1 MTTESF
7 FVPVRLYQF
16 SSKCIPW
23 LMAIGLLLLVVAWV
37 WGVAFTP
44 ADKVQNEGFRL
55 IYFHVPAA
63 MWSLGIYILMAIFA
77 FITLVW
83 QSKISELFMMAMA
96 PIGAV
101 FTFIALFTGSI
112 WGAMMWGTWWEWD
125 ARMTSE
131 LILFFLYLGVL
142 GLYYTFDNRHS
153 AGHVVAI
160 LVIVGV
166 INIPIIHFS
175 VDWWQ
180 TLHQASTRSLQSVNE
195 VMRPPLR
202 IGMLAYFVLF
212 LALGLIRFKTLLLQ
226 NSMRRGWKLESLLAR
241 KGKV

>member
-7 FVPVRLYQF
+7 FTPAQLYRF

-23 LMAIGLLLLVVAWV
+23 LMLLSLTLLVIAWG
-37 WGVAFTP
+37 WGVAYTP
-44 ADKVQNEGFRL
+44 ADKIQNEGFRL
-55 IYFHVPAA
+55 LYFHVPAA
-63 MWSLGIYILMAIFA
+63 MWSLGIYIIMAIFA

-83 QSKISELFMMAMA
+83 QNKLSELMMMAMA

-142 GLYYTFDNRHS
+142 GLYYTFDNRQS

-166 INIPIIHFS
+166 INIPIIHYS
-175 VDWWQ
+175 VDWWH
-180 TLHQASTRSLQSVNE
+180 TLHQVSTKSLQSINE

-202 IGMLAYFVLF
+202 IGMLAYFLLF
-212 LALGLIRFKTLLLQ
+212 LALTFIRFKTLLLQ
-226 NSMRRGWKLESLLAR
+226 NSIRRGWCIEKLLIAKEHA
-241 KGKV
+241 